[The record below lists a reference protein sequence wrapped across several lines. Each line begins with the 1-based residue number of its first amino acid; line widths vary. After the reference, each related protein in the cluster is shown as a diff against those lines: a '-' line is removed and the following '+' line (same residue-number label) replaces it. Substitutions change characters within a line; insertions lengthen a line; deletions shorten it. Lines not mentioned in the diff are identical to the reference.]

1 MLQLANP
8 RHLSGLL
15 HRLCRLCGLT
25 VTLGYLAITLLYLTI
40 SLHRLAVTLRCLG
53 GAWGDTRLCLCLRLG
68 EVGG

>member
-15 HRLCRLCGLT
+15 HRLCRLRGLA
-25 VTLGYLAITLLYLTI
+25 VTLGYLTI

-53 GAWGDTRLCLCLRLG
+53 CAWGDTRLCLCLRLG
-68 EVGG
+68 EVGV